1 MALTALNALLP
12 SRGNNPPPEIRSFLR
27 DFGQHGIVGLAVCR
41 KPIVAAVKLVLD
53 IISFGQV
60 SRNQK
65 ALGYDAILH
74 LFLALTL
81 QDPRTSVR
89 TFHLLEKNETVHTV
103 PIPWDY
109 FNNSTT
115 ENTTGHLVAHLKVFN
130 SQSVTA
136 KDFDEE
142 PGIRLLTLKARTN
155 ENAITFDQTP
165 RTDYKMGY
173 FVDGSLAKD
182 TGWQYFLDQF
192 YPSLQSSLQKN
203 KMITKQFFLSEID
216 VAQYD
221 PHKLVFDGHAYYI
234 VNEIKSFIAG
244 KSTTVELFKVS

>member
-115 ENTTGHLVAHLKVFN
+115 ERRLVP
-130 SQSVTA
+130 VTDVPS
-136 KDFDEE
+136 KWLTVNDFFSN
-142 PGIRLLTLKARTN
+142 GIR
-155 ENAITFDQTP
+155 DQRVNDP
-165 RTDYKMGY
+165 QLG
-173 FVDGSLAKD
+173 FWL
-182 TGWQYFLDQF
+182 
-192 YPSLQSSLQKN
+192 
-203 KMITKQFFLSEID
+203 
-216 VAQYD
+216 YD
-221 PHKLVFDGHAYYI
+221 PRNANCQRFCLWMLRG
-234 VNEIKSFIAG
+234 SRFIPSGPNMTSNYLYQFVVQDALE
-244 KSTTVELFKVS
+244 TMVSAAINVLSLTP